1 VRLLSI
7 EGSRVFDLGERN
19 TMFDCVGILKRNF
32 IGASKSDGGWVKTLF
47 FGNHET
53 VFFLSMLFC
62 RALSA

>member
-1 VRLLSI
+1 
-7 EGSRVFDLGERN
+7 
-19 TMFDCVGILKRNF
+19 MFDCVGILKRNF